1 MRSRF
6 RLTPNQ
12 AGEHMAIRRL
22 ERSEWPSF
30 CLRASRYVLGKRAEI
45 EALSLE
51 IGRQV
56 AALRMPIL
64 GIDYDPRSDVMQIL
78 LTDLEHLIYRPRE
91 LYVDDRPEG
100 LLSFEGIDGDGVQQI
115 IVLSEPLMLPAPRG
129 Y

>member
-12 AGEHMAIRRL
+12 AGEYMAIRRL

-30 CLRASRYVLGKRAEI
+30 CLRASRYFLGKRAEI

-78 LTDLEHLIYRPRE
+78 LRDLEHLIYRRANCTWTI
-91 LYVDDRPEG
+91 DR
-100 LLSFEGIDGDGVQQI
+100 
-115 IVLSEPLMLPAPRG
+115 RG
-129 Y
+129 C